1 MRKIYTIGHLILATF
16 IGCVT
21 TSIILGAKQGL
32 EENRKITRFEQLP
45 LSKCDSLVMTNDSL
59 VQRLEIANRRVQQ
72 YKIGLWFLR
81 DKDKKAY
88 DYVINAGNLNFQN
101 EWQ

>member
-1 MRKIYTIGHLILATF
+1 MKALLIAILLAAAATVVIGLVDDTQQKHIVEAKIST
-16 IGCVT
+16 
-21 TSIILGAKQGL
+21 
-32 EENRKITRFEQLP
+32 
-45 LSKCDSLVMTNDSL
+45 CDSIVFANDSL
-59 VQRLEIANRRVQQ
+59 VKKLEIANRRMQQ

>member
-1 MRKIYTIGHLILATF
+1 MAMLRYSPLILCGMI
-16 IGCVT
+16 IGLAWVLSNNKT
-21 TSIILGAKQGL
+21 QKETEA
-32 EENRKITRFEQLP
+32 P
-45 LSKCDSLVMTNDSL
+45 VVSKCDSLVLANDSL
-59 VQRLEIANRRVQQ
+59 SRRLEVANRRLQQ

-81 DKDKKAY
+81 DKNRQAY

>member
-1 MRKIYTIGHLILATF
+1 MKALLLAVIFAAIATLLIAGMVDDNQQKHIVEAKIST
-16 IGCVT
+16 
-21 TSIILGAKQGL
+21 
-32 EENRKITRFEQLP
+32 
-45 LSKCDSLVMTNDSL
+45 CDSIVFANDSL
-59 VQRLEIANRRVQQ
+59 VKKLEIANRRMQQ

>member
-1 MRKIYTIGHLILATF
+1 MAMLRYSPLILCGMI
-16 IGCVT
+16 IGLAWVLSNNKT
-21 TSIILGAKQGL
+21 QKETEA
-32 EENRKITRFEQLP
+32 P
-45 LSKCDSLVMTNDSL
+45 VVSKCDSLVLANDSL
-59 VQRLEIANRRVQQ
+59 SRRLEVANRRMQQ

-81 DKDKKAY
+81 DKNRQAY

>member
-1 MRKIYTIGHLILATF
+1 MKDSNIVKIWALI
-16 IGCVT
+16 
-21 TSIILGAKQGL
+21 IILMFIAYKVGIDTVENKQQTV
-32 EENRKITRFEQLP
+32 KKP
-45 LSKCDSLVMTNDSL
+45 VLSKCDSIVFANDSL
-59 VQRLEIANRRVQQ
+59 VKKLEIANRRMQQ